1 MRWVRSFC
9 RGWTRV
15 RPNNFCSFLGT
26 APKFYHLRQ
35 EIASEA
41 GADQREI
48 VCKRGFKS
56 ELKRI
61 KYGPRIQLRLRKT
74 GPQAEERKD
83 LQLVLGHC

>member
-9 RGWTRV
+9 REWTRV

-48 VCKRGFKS
+48 VCKREKLS
-56 ELKRI
+56 RPV
-61 KYGPRIQLRLRKT
+61 YQ
-74 GPQAEERKD
+74 QHDA
-83 LQLVLGHC
+83 